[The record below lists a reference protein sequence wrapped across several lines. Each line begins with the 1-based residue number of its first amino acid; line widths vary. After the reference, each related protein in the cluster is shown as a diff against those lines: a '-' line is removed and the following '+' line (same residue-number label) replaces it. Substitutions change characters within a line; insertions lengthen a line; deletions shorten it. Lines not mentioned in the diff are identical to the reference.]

1 MFHRSTR
8 IRSYK
13 PNNSAGIRSPFGGRT
28 KTSKIA
34 PHKYISKSQVQAQ
47 ETEVKYEV
55 TNQFSDF
62 KIDPRITANIT
73 GHGYLVP
80 TPIQDQVIPH
90 ALENRDVVGIA
101 NTGTGKTAA
110 FLVPIVDKILKD
122 YTQKALIVA
131 PTRELAFQISDELK
145 IFAKNLPIRSVLV
158 MGGAGM
164 YEQVKRLQGHPNIV
178 IATVGRLKDLVGRRA
193 INLSEYRTV
202 VMDEVDRMVDIG
214 FIKDIRY
221 LISLLPSPRQS
232 LFFSATVTPEINIII
247 RSFAPNPITISVK
260 TTETAQNVDQ
270 DIIKVSSKEE
280 KIAKLFELLKQDE
293 FKKVMVFGRTKWNVE
308 KLANTLLT
316 AGINAASIHG
326 NKTQGQ
332 RMKALSMFKNN
343 QLQVLVA
350 TDVAARGLDIENVS
364 HVINFDEP
372 EDYTAYVHR
381 IGRTGRA
388 NKMGKALTFVM

>member
-1 MFHRSTR
+1 MFRRSTR

-28 KTSKIA
+28 KTSKIS
-34 PHKYISKSQVQAQ
+34 PTKYVNRTQAQAQ
-47 ETEVKYEV
+47 ETEVKHEIK
-55 TNQFSDF
+55 NQFIDF
-62 KIDPRITANIT
+62 NIDIRIKENVRI
-73 GHGYLVP
+73 HGYLTP
-80 TPIQDQVIPH
+80 TPIQDQVIPF
-90 ALENRDVVGIA
+90 ALEGRDVVGIA

-110 FLVPIVDKILKD
+110 FLIPIVNKILLD
-122 YTQKALIVA
+122 VSQKALIVA

-164 YEQVKRLQGHPNIV
+164 YEQVKRLQSRPNIV

-193 INLSEYRTV
+193 INLSEYKTV

-221 LISLLPSPRQS
+221 LISLLPSVRQS
-232 LFFSATVTPEINIII
+232 LFFSATVSPEINMII
-247 RSFAPNPITISVK
+247 RSFAPNPVTISVK

-280 KIAKLFELLKQDE
+280 KIAKLFELLKQGE
-293 FKKVMVFGRTKWNVE
+293 FRKVMVFGRTKWNVE
-308 KLANTLLT
+308 KLANTLLS
-316 AGINAASIHG
+316 AGFNAASIHG

-332 RMKALSMFKNN
+332 RLKALSMFKTN
-343 QLQVLVA
+343 QVQVLVA
-350 TDVAARGLDIENVS
+350 TDVAARGLDIDDVS

-388 NKMGKALTFVM
+388 NKMGKALTFVI